1 MKVMLRKNG
10 AGTLVVYVPKKDLEE
25 EVVKQASGESGQIL
39 TLANGWELEFSD
51 FPDAQ
56 ELPKTVEAKRVNS

>member
-25 EVVKQASGESGQIL
+25 EVVKQADGEAGKVL

-51 FPDAQ
+51 MPEMQD
-56 ELPKTVEAKRVNS
+56 LPKTVEAKRLS

>member
-25 EVVKQASGESGQIL
+25 EVVKQADGEAGKVL
-39 TLANGWELEFSD
+39 TLANGWELEFAD
-51 FPDAQ
+51 MPEAQ
-56 ELPKTVEAKRVNS
+56 DLPKTVEAKRLT